1 MEKILDFD
9 QWYLNWKPP
18 VIEYVAVFDSQ
29 TGAVL
34 SVGPSHAFV
43 NEKYK
48 VPIDKETAES
58 IISAEIKIDSCV
70 IDINSNKLEVAEIK
84 SVFKIDNV
92 LHRIISIEYTD
103 QKNSDIYLTYNSK
116 NKSLKIELS
125 TEFGGTKVPIVPV
138 KERRIVWNGDT
149 EMNFFITDYN
159 DPNVL
164 FEIIS
169 VRIKDL
175 VGKSK
180 IFKNIEYKKFSVY
193 TRRLFKNYVIV
204 YR

>member
-70 IDINSNKLEVAEIK
+70 IDINSNKLEVAEIR
-84 SVFKIDNV
+84 SVFKLDNV

-125 TEFGGTKVPIVPV
+125 TEFGGTKVPVVPV
-138 KERRIVWNGDT
+138 KQRRIVWDGDT
-149 EMNFFITDYN
+149 EMNFFITEYN

>member
-70 IDINSNKLEVAEIK
+70 IDINSNKLEIAEIR
-84 SVFKIDNV
+84 SVFKLDNV

-125 TEFGGTKVPIVPV
+125 TEFGGTKVPVVPV
-138 KERRIVWNGDT
+138 KERRIVWDGDT

-175 VGKSK
+175 VGKEK

>member
-48 VPIDKETAES
+48 VPIDQETAES

-84 SVFKIDNV
+84 SVFKLDNV

-125 TEFGGTKVPIVPV
+125 TEFGGTKVPVVPV
-138 KERRIVWNGDT
+138 KKRRFVWDGDT

-175 VGKSK
+175 VGKAK
-180 IFKNIEYKKFSVY
+180 TFKNIEYKKFSVY

>member
-9 QWYLNWKPP
+9 HWYLNWKPP
-18 VIEYVAVFDSQ
+18 VIEYVAVFEPE
-29 TGAVL
+29 TGAVI

-43 NEKYK
+43 NEKHK

-70 IDINSNKLEVAEIK
+70 ININSNTLEVAEIK

-103 QKNSDIYLTYNSK
+103 EKNSDIYLTYNKK
-116 NKSLKIELS
+116 NKTLKIELS
-125 TEFGGTKVPIVPV
+125 KEFGGTKTPIVPV
-138 KERRIVWNGDT
+138 KERKIVWDGDT
-149 EMNFFITDYN
+149 EMNFLITDYN

-169 VRIKDL
+169 VKIKDL

-180 IFKNIEYKKFSVY
+180 IFKNIDYKKFSVY
-193 TRRLFKNYVIV
+193 TRRLFKNYVII
-204 YR
+204 YT

>member
-9 QWYLNWKPP
+9 QWYLNWKPTE
-18 VIEYVAVFDSQ
+18 VEYVAVFDSQ

-43 NEKYK
+43 DEKYK

-84 SVFKIDNV
+84 SVFKLDNV

-125 TEFGGTKVPIVPV
+125 TEFGGTKVPVVPV
-138 KERRIVWNGDT
+138 KERRIVWDGDT

-169 VRIKDL
+169 IRIKDL
-175 VGKSK
+175 VGKAK
-180 IFKNIEYKKFSVY
+180 TFKNIEYKKFSVY
-193 TRRLFKNYVIV
+193 TRRLFKNYVIT
-204 YR
+204 YK

>member
-9 QWYLNWKPP
+9 QWYLNWTPP
-18 VIEYVAVFDSQ
+18 VVEYVAVFDSQ

-43 NEKYK
+43 DEKYK

-70 IDINSNKLEVAEIK
+70 IDINSNKLEVAEIR
-84 SVFKIDNV
+84 SVFKLDNV
-92 LHRIISIEYTD
+92 LHRIISIEYTN

-125 TEFGGTKVPIVPV
+125 TEFGGTKVPVVPV
-138 KERRIVWNGDT
+138 KQRRIVWDGDT

-164 FEIIS
+164 FEIVS

>member
-9 QWYLNWKPP
+9 QWYLNWKPTE
-18 VIEYVAVFDSQ
+18 VEYVAVFDSQ

-43 NEKYK
+43 DEKYK

-84 SVFKIDNV
+84 SVFKLDNV

-125 TEFGGTKVPIVPV
+125 TEFGGTKVPVVPV
-138 KERRIVWNGDT
+138 KERRIVWDGDT

-175 VGKSK
+175 VGKAK
-180 IFKNIEYKKFSVY
+180 TFKNIEYKKFSVY
-193 TRRLFKNYVIV
+193 TRRLFKNYVIT
-204 YR
+204 YK

>member
-18 VIEYVAVFDSQ
+18 VVEYVAVFDSQ

-84 SVFKIDNV
+84 SVFKLDNV

-125 TEFGGTKVPIVPV
+125 TEFGGTKVPVVPV
-138 KERRIVWNGDT
+138 KARRIVWDGDT

-169 VRIKDL
+169 IRIKDL
-175 VGKSK
+175 VGKAK
-180 IFKNIEYKKFSVY
+180 TFNNIEYKKFSVY

>member
-9 QWYLNWKPP
+9 QWYLNWTPP
-18 VIEYVAVFDSQ
+18 VVEYVAVFDSQ

-43 NEKYK
+43 DEKYK

-70 IDINSNKLEVAEIK
+70 IDINSNKLEVAEIR
-84 SVFKIDNV
+84 SVFKLDNV
-92 LHRIISIEYTD
+92 LHRIISIEYTN

-125 TEFGGTKVPIVPV
+125 TEFGGTKVPVVPV
-138 KERRIVWNGDT
+138 KQRRIVWDGDT

-164 FEIIS
+164 FEIVS

-180 IFKNIEYKKFSVY
+180 IFKNTEYKKFSVY

>member
-9 QWYLNWKPP
+9 QWYLDWKPP
-18 VIEYVAVFDSQ
+18 AVEYVAVFDPQ

-34 SVGPSHAFV
+34 SVGPSHAFID
-43 NEKYK
+43 EKYK

-58 IISAEIKIDSCV
+58 IISAEIKIDSCI
-70 IDINSNKLEVAEIK
+70 IDINSNTLEVAEIR

-92 LHRIISIEYTD
+92 LHRIISIEYAGDT
-103 QKNSDIYLTYNSK
+103 NPDIYITYNSK
-116 NKSLKIELS
+116 NKSLKVEMS
-125 TEFGGTKVPIVPV
+125 TEFGGTKVPVVPV
-138 KERRIVWNGDT
+138 KERRIVWDGDT

-164 FEIIS
+164 YQIIS
-169 VRIKDL
+169 VKIKDL
-175 VGKSK
+175 IGKSK
-180 IFKNIEYKKFSVY
+180 TFKNIDSDQFSIY
-193 TRRLFKNYVIV
+193 TRRLFKNYIMA

>member
-34 SVGPSHAFV
+34 SVGPSHAFID
-43 NEKYK
+43 EKYK

-70 IDINSNKLEVAEIK
+70 IDINSNKLEVAEIR
-84 SVFKIDNV
+84 SVFKLDNV
-92 LHRIISIEYTD
+92 LHRIISMEYTD
-103 QKNSDIYLTYNSK
+103 QENSDVYLTYNSK

-125 TEFGGTKVPIVPV
+125 TEFGGTKVPVVPV
-138 KERRIVWNGDT
+138 KERRIVWDGDT

-164 FEIIS
+164 FEIVS

>member
-9 QWYLNWKPP
+9 QWYLNWTPP

-43 NEKYK
+43 DEKYK

-70 IDINSNKLEVAEIK
+70 IDINSNKLEVAEIR
-84 SVFKIDNV
+84 SVFKLDNV
-92 LHRIISIEYTD
+92 LHRIISMEYTD
-103 QKNSDIYLTYNSK
+103 QENSDVYLTYNSK

-125 TEFGGTKVPIVPV
+125 TEFGGTKVPVVPV
-138 KERRIVWNGDT
+138 KERRIVWDGDT

-164 FEIIS
+164 FEIVS

>member
-18 VIEYVAVFDSQ
+18 VVEYVAVFDSQ

-43 NEKYK
+43 DEKYK

-84 SVFKIDNV
+84 SVFKLDNV

-125 TEFGGTKVPIVPV
+125 TEFGGTKVPVVPV
-138 KERRIVWNGDT
+138 KERRIVWDGDT
-149 EMNFFITDYN
+149 EMNFFITEYN

-169 VRIKDL
+169 VKIKDL

>member
-9 QWYLNWKPP
+9 QWYLNWTPP
-18 VIEYVAVFDSQ
+18 VVEYVAVFDSQ

-43 NEKYK
+43 DEKYK

-70 IDINSNKLEVAEIK
+70 IDINSNKLEVAEIR
-84 SVFKIDNV
+84 SVFKLDNV

-125 TEFGGTKVPIVPV
+125 TEFGGTKVPVVPV
-138 KERRIVWNGDT
+138 KQRRIVWDGDT

-164 FEIIS
+164 FEIVS

-180 IFKNIEYKKFSVY
+180 IFKNIEYKKFSAY

>member
-9 QWYLNWKPP
+9 QWYLNWTPP
-18 VIEYVAVFDSQ
+18 VVEYVAVFDSQ

-43 NEKYK
+43 DEKYK

-70 IDINSNKLEVAEIK
+70 IDINSNKLEVAEIR
-84 SVFKIDNV
+84 SVFKLDNV
-92 LHRIISIEYTD
+92 LHRIVSLEYTD

-125 TEFGGTKVPIVPV
+125 TEFGGTKVPVVPV
-138 KERRIVWNGDT
+138 KERRIVWDGDT

-175 VGKSK
+175 VGKAK
-180 IFKNIEYKKFSVY
+180 TFKNIEYKKFSVY
-193 TRRLFKNYVIV
+193 TRRLFKNYVIT
-204 YR
+204 YK

>member
-1 MEKILDFD
+1 
-9 QWYLNWKPP
+9 
-18 VIEYVAVFDSQ
+18 VAVFDPQ

-34 SVGPSHAFV
+34 SVGPSHAFA

-103 QKNSDIYLTYNSK
+103 QKNSDIYLTYNSRS
-116 NKSLKIELS
+116 KSLKIELS
-125 TEFGGTKVPIVPV
+125 TEFGGTKVPVIPV
-138 KERRIVWNGDT
+138 KERRIVWDGDT

-164 FEIIS
+164 FEKIS
-169 VRIKDL
+169 VKIKDL
-175 VGKSK
+175 VGESK
-180 IFKNIEYKKFSVY
+180 IFKNINYKKFSVY

-204 YR
+204 YQ

>member
-9 QWYLNWKPP
+9 QWYLNWKPTE
-18 VIEYVAVFDSQ
+18 VEYVAVFDSQ

-43 NEKYK
+43 DEKYK

-84 SVFKIDNV
+84 SVFKLDNV

-125 TEFGGTKVPIVPV
+125 TEFGGTKVPVVPV
-138 KERRIVWNGDT
+138 KERRIVWDGDT
-149 EMNFFITDYN
+149 EMNFFITNYN

-180 IFKNIEYKKFSVY
+180 TFKNIEYKKFSVY
-193 TRRLFKNYVIV
+193 TRRLFKNYVIT
-204 YR
+204 YK

>member
-9 QWYLNWKPP
+9 QWYLDWKPAP
-18 VIEYVAVFDSQ
+18 VEYVAVFDPQ
-29 TGAVL
+29 TGAVI
-34 SVGPSHAFV
+34 SVGPFHAFI

-58 IISAEIKIDSCV
+58 IISGEVKISSCV
-70 IDINSNKLEVAEIK
+70 IDINSNTLEVAEIR
-84 SVFKIDNV
+84 SVFKLDNV
-92 LHRIISIEYTD
+92 LHRIISIQYAD
-103 QKNSDIYLTYNSK
+103 NDNSDIYLTYNLK

-125 TEFGGTKVPIVPV
+125 TEFGGTKTPVVPV
-138 KERRIVWNGDT
+138 KERRIVWDGDT
-149 EMNFFITDYN
+149 EMIFLITDYN

-180 IFKNIEYKKFSVY
+180 TFKNIDYNHFSVY
-193 TRRLFKNYVIV
+193 TRRLFKNYVIT
-204 YR
+204 YK

>member
-9 QWYLNWKPP
+9 QWYLNWKPTE
-18 VIEYVAVFDSQ
+18 VEYVAVFDSQ

-43 NEKYK
+43 DEKYK

-84 SVFKIDNV
+84 SVFKLDNV

-125 TEFGGTKVPIVPV
+125 TEFGGTKVPVVPV
-138 KERRIVWNGDT
+138 KKRRIVWDGDT

-175 VGKSK
+175 AGKAK
-180 IFKNIEYKKFSVY
+180 TFKNIKYKKFSVY
-193 TRRLFKNYVIV
+193 TRRLFKNYVIE

>member
-9 QWYLNWKPP
+9 QWYLNWTPP
-18 VIEYVAVFDSQ
+18 VVEYVAVFDSQ

-43 NEKYK
+43 DEKYK

-70 IDINSNKLEVAEIK
+70 IDINSNKLEVAEIR
-84 SVFKIDNV
+84 SVFKLDNV
-92 LHRIISIEYTD
+92 LHRIISIEYNN

-125 TEFGGTKVPIVPV
+125 TEFGGTKVPVVPV
-138 KERRIVWNGDT
+138 KQRRIVWDGDT

-164 FEIIS
+164 FEIVS

-180 IFKNIEYKKFSVY
+180 IFKNTEYKKFSVY

>member
-1 MEKILDFD
+1 MEKMIDFD
-9 QWYLNWKPP
+9 QWYLNWTPP

-43 NEKYK
+43 DEKYK

-70 IDINSNKLEVAEIK
+70 IDINSNKLEIAEIR
-84 SVFKIDNV
+84 SVFKLDNV
-92 LHRIISIEYTD
+92 LHRIISMEYTD
-103 QKNSDIYLTYNSK
+103 QENSDVYLTYNSK

-125 TEFGGTKVPIVPV
+125 TEFGGTKVPVVPV
-138 KERRIVWNGDT
+138 KERRIVWDGDT

-164 FEIIS
+164 FEIVS

>member
-9 QWYLNWKPP
+9 QWYLNWTPP
-18 VIEYVAVFDSQ
+18 VVEYVAVFDSQ

-43 NEKYK
+43 DEKYK

-70 IDINSNKLEVAEIK
+70 IDINSNKLEVAEIR
-84 SVFKIDNV
+84 SVFKLDNV
-92 LHRIISIEYTD
+92 LHRIVSLEYTD

-125 TEFGGTKVPIVPV
+125 TEFGGTKVPVIPV
-138 KERRIVWNGDT
+138 KERRIVWDGDT

-175 VGKSK
+175 VGKAK
-180 IFKNIEYKKFSVY
+180 TFKNIEYKKFSVY
-193 TRRLFKNYVIV
+193 TRRLFKNYVIT
-204 YR
+204 YK